1 MRGPAGASY
10 VASCMIMMLDE
21 PVDMAH
27 IYDCQTHMNFSLLC
41 DQWRNYT
48 KTAKAVFA
56 FNDMAKMDRAF
67 TECDVDGVF
76 LAAGHSGDSA
86 IAMVSCFE
94 CKGAEDIIEINGC
107 RGFSVSVKLVDD
119 YFNGEEVAHFEVNED
134 KMKLPISLRPYTVII
149 IEMKKNA

>member
-1 MRGPAGASY
+1 
-10 VASCMIMMLDE
+10 
-21 PVDMAH
+21 
-27 IYDCQTHMNFSLLC
+27 MNFSLLC

-94 CKGAEDIIEINGC
+94 CKGAEDVIEINGC
-107 RGFSVSVKLVDD
+107 LGFSVSVKLVDD

-149 IEMKKNA
+149 IEITRKH